1 MTHLPSLPAKAT
13 LIGLFKT
20 LPETKRCCAGHRRSP
35 RPNARWSRPTYRAW
49 TVAGIEGMHAAPAER
64 LGGSARGKL
73 LRYM

>member
-35 RPNARWSRPTYRAW
+35 RPNAR
-49 TVAGIEGMHAAPAER
+49 
-64 LGGSARGKL
+64 
-73 LRYM
+73 